1 MTILLLTGPLASG
14 KTTVA
19 AALASRDVDPLA
31 VIELDTLRR
40 MVVRSHF
47 APWDGEKAAASSSS
61 ASATTARSPAPSIKL
76 SSMCSSSTKS
86 RTTSPPATATSWR

>member
-40 MVVRSHF
+40 MVVRPHF
-47 APWDGEKAAASSSS
+47 APWDGEKGRRQQFLGIRNDCAL
-61 ASATTARSPAPSIKL
+61 ARTFDQAEFDVL
-76 SSMCSSSTKS
+76 LVD
-86 RTTSPPATATSWR
+86 